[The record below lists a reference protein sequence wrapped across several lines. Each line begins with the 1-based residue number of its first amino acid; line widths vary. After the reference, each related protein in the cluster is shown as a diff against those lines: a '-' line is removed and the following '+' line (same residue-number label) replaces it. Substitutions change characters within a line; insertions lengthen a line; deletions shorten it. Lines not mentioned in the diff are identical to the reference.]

1 MENLNN
7 MMMGIKKTVDTIA
20 SSVETFKNSN
30 FQKKGSVNN
39 RRDSGLNRV
48 PDSPANIIA
57 GLPGLLGLTIPKAN
71 SGGIIENNKGLQDK
85 LIKELDDV
93 ENMVDRRIKSLETS
107 ISNQLAQV
115 FTTVKQYNNE
125 AMHKLTT
132 VERKLEEYHDFTF

>member
-30 FQKKGSVNN
+30 SQRRGSVHN
-39 RRDSGLNRV
+39 RRNSGLNRV

-71 SGGIIENNKGLQDK
+71 SAGIIENNKDLQDK

>member
-30 FQKKGSVNN
+30 SQRRGSVHN
-39 RRDSGLNRV
+39 RRNSGLNRV

-71 SGGIIENNKGLQDK
+71 SAGIIENNKDL
-85 LIKELDDV
+85 
-93 ENMVDRRIKSLETS
+93 
-107 ISNQLAQV
+107 
-115 FTTVKQYNNE
+115 
-125 AMHKLTT
+125 
-132 VERKLEEYHDFTF
+132 